1 MPTLEQL
8 PSTTCVGARV
18 GRAACGVRSGDD
30 LPADDALGRRVRIPD
45 ENLQTVED

>member
-8 PSTTCVGARV
+8 PSTTCVGA
-18 GRAACGVRSGDD
+18 GPACGVRSGDD

-45 ENLQTVED
+45 EILQTVED